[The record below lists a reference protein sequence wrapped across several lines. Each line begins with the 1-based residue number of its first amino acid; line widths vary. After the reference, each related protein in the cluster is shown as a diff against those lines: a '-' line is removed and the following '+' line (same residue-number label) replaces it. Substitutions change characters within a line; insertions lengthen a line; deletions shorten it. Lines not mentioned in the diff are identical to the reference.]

1 MLLTRPKFELA
12 RRFLEEE
19 ARSLEAARFHHVFS
33 GTSADTVMAEL
44 ARFQNPDGGFGH
56 GLEPDVRT
64 PASSVI
70 CTTIAFQIMR
80 SLDIPDDHPVRVA
93 GLDFLIKSY
102 NPETRHWRNIPPAAE
117 DSPHAPWWSQADDPD
132 ALDEFELNPTAEV
145 LGYLYE
151 GGDRVAPDLIA
162 TVTDRVMNEILALDS
177 IEMHDL
183 LCCLRLWQTPN
194 LPETVRSPLQ
204 DKLRA
209 LIHEAVDQ
217 DPADWEG
224 YGLRPLQVIDRPD
237 SPFLKGL
244 ETAFE
249 ANLDYEIATQNEN
262 GAWEPTW
269 SWAED
274 YPNAWAI
281 ASREWSGALTLD
293 KLIVLHRFGRIAN
306 A

>member
-19 ARSLEAARFHHVFS
+19 ARSLEAARFHYHFS
-33 GTSADTVMAEL
+33 GTSADTVMSEL

-70 CTTIAFQIMR
+70 CTTIAFQVMR
-80 SLDIPDDHPVRVA
+80 SLNVPTEHPMRAA

-102 NPETRHWRNIPPAAE
+102 NPETQHWRNLPPAAE
-117 DSPHAPWWSQADDPD
+117 ESPHAPWWSQADSPAAD
-132 ALDEFELNPTAEV
+132 DEFELNPTAEV

-151 GGDRVAPDLIA
+151 GGDRVSPDLIV
-162 TVTDRVMNEILALDS
+162 TVTDRVMSEIRALDS

-183 LCCLRLWQTPN
+183 LCCLRLWRTAH
-194 LPETVRSPLQ
+194 LLEAVRQPLQ
-204 DKLRA
+204 EKLQG
-209 LIHEAVDQ
+209 LIHETVDQ

-224 YGLRPLQVIDRPD
+224 YGLRPLQVIDHPD

-244 ETAFE
+244 ETAVE
-249 ANLDYEIATQNEN
+249 ANLDYEIAAQNEN

-274 YPNAWAI
+274 YPDAWAV
-281 ASREWSGALTLD
+281 ASREWSGVLILD
-293 KLIVLHRFGRIAN
+293 KLILLKRFGRIAN